1 MGFLTCLQSLG
12 IGRWMRVNMKSILK
26 KYWWAIL
33 GAGLLVLVLAAVSNF
48 STNNSAKLLSIE
60 SAESILTINKTSI
73 YILNNKRIVKLPG
86 ASSGGVFSII
96 DSDVTYASVSSDKN
110 KIYYTKGGGV
120 ASKSFIFDVLNGNI
134 KEYQAY
140 DEFFWKNSAG
150 QFVKY
155 QSGKSTILS
164 ESLAVE
170 FSNLPY
176 SGFISYAGVV
186 LGSSGGESPETQG
199 YRWVVVNKASASF
212 STLDILD
219 YKDETAPWVSGDY
232 LLYINNKDQTV
243 VIDNANQRKTISQP
257 ILPSRITTAAGA
269 SQYFVSV
276 DSKPGYINISSLN
289 LAEGQVKLQKKVDV
303 GGLLK
308 KEGLSLEN
316 IKEVYFWDDSLYV
329 LIGSKIMRITL

>member
-1 MGFLTCLQSLG
+1 M
-12 IGRWMRVNMKSILK
+12 MNILK

-73 YILNNKRIVKLPG
+73 YVLNNKRIVKLSST
-86 ASSGGVFSII
+86 SSGGVFSII

-110 KIYYTKGGGV
+110 KIYYTKGAGI
-120 ASKSFIFDVLNGNI
+120 ASKSFIFDVLNSST

-155 QSGKSTILS
+155 QSNKSSILS

-176 SGFISYAGVV
+176 SGFVSYSGIV
-186 LGSSGGESPETQG
+186 LGNPYDEPLDADESSYQWT
-199 YRWVVVNKASASF
+199 VVNKNSASF
-212 STLDILD
+212 KSLDIQD
-219 YKDETAPWVSGDY
+219 YKDETSPWVSGDY

-243 VIDNANQRKTISQP
+243 IINNKNQRKPLDQL
-257 ILPSRITTAAGA
+257 ILQSKMTTMAGDN
-269 SQYFVSV
+269 QYFVSS
-276 DSKPGYINISSLN
+276 SKPGYIDISSLK
-289 LAEGQVKLQKKVDV
+289 LADGQVKLQKKVDV
-303 GGLLK
+303 SGLLK
-308 KEGLSLEN
+308 KEGLGLEN
-316 IKEVYFWDDSLYV
+316 IKEVYSSDNSLYV
-329 LIGSKIMRITL
+329 LIGSKIMRIAL